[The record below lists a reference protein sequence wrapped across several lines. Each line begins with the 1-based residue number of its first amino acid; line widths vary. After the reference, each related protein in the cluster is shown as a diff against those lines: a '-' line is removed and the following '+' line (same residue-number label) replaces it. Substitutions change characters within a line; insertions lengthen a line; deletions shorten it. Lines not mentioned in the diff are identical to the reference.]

1 MNRAELRTE
10 TAAQTGAAGAAILS
24 ACLGCCALGV
34 LADIGDASK
43 AAARLLT
50 FSKATGP
57 LSGVS
62 TLAIAIWLI
71 AWIVLHRFWRER
83 VCAFLKVTVASSIL
97 LLIAFLLTFPPFEDL
112 LLGK

>member
-1 MNRAELRTE
+1 MSTAELRTE
-10 TAAQTGAAGAAILS
+10 TSVRTGAAGAAILS

-43 AAARLLT
+43 AAARFLT
-50 FSKATGP
+50 FWKATGP

-71 AWIVLHRFWRER
+71 AWFVPHRIWRER
-83 VCAFLKVTVASSIL
+83 DCAFRKVTVASSIL
-97 LLIAFLLTFPPFEDL
+97 LLVAFLLTFPPFEDL